1 MYKALTKIVITAG
14 LAMPSTAATLV
25 DVAEAALANNPQV
38 QIATLSMNMDKQQSL
53 IQYSAFEPQVSVSG
67 SLGLQSQRG
76 SNYQDISY
84 LAETEQLTLTQ
95 KLFDVGAV
103 IVQSSLDFKVEQAR
117 FKLLET
123 EGMVLLDVTEKYVQ
137 AAIAIDKMNLQQ
149 QEERHNAKLL
159 KSVKHKFRLKE
170 VYITDVHMAQ
180 AKYDLS
186 VSETLISISEVS
198 TALKNLSQVAGI
210 EVAAFKPENQLYF
223 IIQEHGLEYWLAQAK
238 EFNYAL
244 RAASVASTVALK
256 SLDAHAF
263 ANFPVIDARFNL
275 KNQTNRGGSTSAP
288 GASGLSFVIT
298 LNMPLYQGGRV
309 EAQRQFSKDNYAI
322 TLQQRKQ
329 IEQELTSRVTVQ
341 FLREQAMGKRIKA
354 IERALASTQEAT
366 QAIRTGLDYG
376 VSTQGQLLASTKQ
389 EFELQ
394 LQLKQATYQ
403 ATLSSIQLRH
413 MAGKLTTQYLRE
425 LSKQLPILGNDV

>member
-149 QEERHNAKLL
+149 QEERYNAKLL

-210 EVAAFKPENQLYF
+210 EVAAFKPENQLSF

-244 RAASVASTVALK
+244 RAAGVASTVALK

-263 ANFPVIDARFNL
+263 ANSPVIDARFNL

-341 FLREQAMGKRIKA
+341 YLREQAMGKRIKA

-413 MAGKLTTQYLRE
+413 MAGQLTTQYLRE

>member
-14 LAMPSTAATLV
+14 LAMPSAAATLV

-76 SNYQDISY
+76 SNYEDISY

-103 IVQSSLDFKVEQAR
+103 IVQSSLDFKVEEAR

-137 AAIAIDKMNLQQ
+137 AAIAIDTMNLQQ
-149 QEERHNAKLL
+149 QEERYNAKLL

-210 EVAAFKPENQLYF
+210 EVSAFKPENQLYF

-244 RAASVASTVALK
+244 RAAGVASTVALK

-263 ANFPVIDARFNL
+263 ANFPIIDARFNI

-341 FLREQAMGKRIKA
+341 YLREQAMGKRIKA

-413 MAGKLTTQYLRE
+413 MAGQLTTQYLRE

>member
-149 QEERHNAKLL
+149 QEERYNAKLL

-210 EVAAFKPENQLYF
+210 EVAAFKPENQLSF

-244 RAASVASTVALK
+244 RAAGVASTVALK

-263 ANFPVIDARFNL
+263 ANSPVIDARFNL

-413 MAGKLTTQYLRE
+413 MAGQLTTQYLRE
-425 LSKQLPILGNDV
+425 LSKQLPMLGNDV

>member
-14 LAMPSTAATLV
+14 LAMPSAAATLV

-76 SNYQDISY
+76 SNYEDISY

-103 IVQSSLDFKVEQAR
+103 IVQSSLDFKVEEAR

-123 EGMVLLDVTEKYVQ
+123 KGMVLLDVTEKYVQ
-137 AAIAIDKMNLQQ
+137 AAIAIDTMNLQQ
-149 QEERHNAKLL
+149 QEERYNAKLL

-210 EVAAFKPENQLYF
+210 EVSAFKPENQLYF

-244 RAASVASTVALK
+244 RAAGVASTVALK

-263 ANFPVIDARFNL
+263 ANFPVIDARFNI

-341 FLREQAMGKRIKA
+341 YLREQAMGKRIKA

-413 MAGKLTTQYLRE
+413 MAGQLTTQYLRE

>member
-95 KLFDVGAV
+95 KIFDVGAV

-149 QEERHNAKLL
+149 QEERYNAKLL

-210 EVAAFKPENQLYF
+210 EVAAFKPENQLSF

-263 ANFPVIDARFNL
+263 ANSPVIDARFNL

-413 MAGKLTTQYLRE
+413 MAGQLTTQYLRE

>member
-14 LAMPSTAATLV
+14 LAMPSAAATLV

-149 QEERHNAKLL
+149 QEERYNAKLL

-210 EVAAFKPENQLYF
+210 EVSAFKPENQLYF

-244 RAASVASTVALK
+244 RAAGVASTVALK

-413 MAGKLTTQYLRE
+413 MAGQLTTQYLRE

>member
-14 LAMPSTAATLV
+14 LAMPSAAATLV

-76 SNYQDISY
+76 SNYEDISY

-103 IVQSSLDFKVEQAR
+103 IVQSSLDFKVEEAR

-137 AAIAIDKMNLQQ
+137 AAIAIDTMNLQQ
-149 QEERHNAKLL
+149 QEERYNAKLL

-210 EVAAFKPENQLYF
+210 EVSAFKPENQLYF
-223 IIQEHGLEYWLAQAK
+223 IIQEYGLEYWLAQAK

-244 RAASVASTVALK
+244 RAAGVASTVALK

-263 ANFPVIDARFNL
+263 ANFPVIDARFNI

-341 FLREQAMGKRIKA
+341 YLREQAMGKRIKA

-413 MAGKLTTQYLRE
+413 MAGQLTTQYLRE

>member
-149 QEERHNAKLL
+149 QEERYNAKLL

-210 EVAAFKPENQLYF
+210 EVAAFKPENQLSF

-244 RAASVASTVALK
+244 RAAGVASTVALK

-263 ANFPVIDARFNL
+263 ANSPVIDARFNL

-413 MAGKLTTQYLRE
+413 MAGQLTTQYLRE

>member
-14 LAMPSTAATLV
+14 LAMPSAAATLV

-149 QEERHNAKLL
+149 QEERYNAKLL

-244 RAASVASTVALK
+244 RAAVVASTVALK

-413 MAGKLTTQYLRE
+413 MAGQLTTQYLRE

>member
-149 QEERHNAKLL
+149 QEERYNAKLL

-210 EVAAFKPENQLYF
+210 EVSAFKPENQLYF

-244 RAASVASTVALK
+244 RAAVVASTVALK

-341 FLREQAMGKRIKA
+341 YLREQAMGKRIKA

-413 MAGKLTTQYLRE
+413 MAGQLTTQYLRE

>member
-14 LAMPSTAATLV
+14 LAMPSAAATLV

-149 QEERHNAKLL
+149 QEERYNAKLL

-210 EVAAFKPENQLYF
+210 EVSAFKPENQLYF

-244 RAASVASTVALK
+244 RAAVVASTVALK

-298 LNMPLYQGGRV
+298 LNMPIYQGGRV

-413 MAGKLTTQYLRE
+413 MAGQLTTQYLRE

>member
-14 LAMPSTAATLV
+14 LAMPSAAATLV

-38 QIATLSMNMDKQQSL
+38 QISTLSMNMDKQRSL

-76 SNYQDISY
+76 SNYDDISY

-103 IVQSSLDFKVEQAR
+103 IVQSSLDFKVEEAR

-137 AAIAIDKMNLQQ
+137 AAIAIDTMNLQQ
-149 QEERHNAKLL
+149 QEERYNAKLL

-210 EVAAFKPENQLYF
+210 EVSAFKPENQLYF

-244 RAASVASTVALK
+244 RAAGVASTVALK

-263 ANFPVIDARFNL
+263 ANFPIIDARFNI

-341 FLREQAMGKRIKA
+341 YLREQAMGKRIKA

-403 ATLSSIQLRH
+403 ATLSSIQLRQ
-413 MAGKLTTQYLRE
+413 MAGQLTTQYLRE

>member
-14 LAMPSTAATLV
+14 LAMPSAAATLV

-38 QIATLSMNMDKQQSL
+38 QIATLSMNMDKQKSL

-76 SNYQDISY
+76 SNYLDISY

-95 KLFDVGAV
+95 KIFDVGAV

-149 QEERHNAKLL
+149 QEERYNAKLL

-210 EVAAFKPENQLYF
+210 EVSAFKPENQLYF

-244 RAASVASTVALK
+244 RAAVVASTVALK

-298 LNMPLYQGGRV
+298 LNMPIYQGGRV

-425 LSKQLPILGNDV
+425 LSKQLPMLGNDV

>member
-149 QEERHNAKLL
+149 QEERYNAKLL

-210 EVAAFKPENQLYF
+210 EVAAFKPENQLSF

-263 ANFPVIDARFNL
+263 ANSPVIDARFNL

-413 MAGKLTTQYLRE
+413 MAGQLTTQYLRE

>member
-149 QEERHNAKLL
+149 QEERYNAKLL

-210 EVAAFKPENQLYF
+210 EVAAFKPENQLSF

-244 RAASVASTVALK
+244 RAAGVASTVALK

-263 ANFPVIDARFNL
+263 ANSPVIDARFNL

-341 FLREQAMGKRIKA
+341 YLREQAMGKRIKA

-413 MAGKLTTQYLRE
+413 MAGQLTTQYLRE
-425 LSKQLPILGNDV
+425 LSKQLPMLGNDV

>member
-76 SNYQDISY
+76 SNYLDISY

-95 KLFDVGAV
+95 KIFDVGAV

-149 QEERHNAKLL
+149 QEERYNAKLL

-210 EVAAFKPENQLYF
+210 EVAAFKPENQLSF

-263 ANFPVIDARFNL
+263 ANSPVIDARFNL

-298 LNMPLYQGGRV
+298 LNMPIYQGGRV

-413 MAGKLTTQYLRE
+413 MAGQLTTQYLRE

>member
-14 LAMPSTAATLV
+14 LAMPSAAATLV

-76 SNYQDISY
+76 SNYDDISY

-103 IVQSSLDFKVEQAR
+103 IVQSSLDFKVEEAR

-137 AAIAIDKMNLQQ
+137 AAIAIDTMNLQQ
-149 QEERHNAKLL
+149 QEERYNAKLL

-210 EVAAFKPENQLYF
+210 EVSAFKPENQLYF

-244 RAASVASTVALK
+244 RAAGVASTVALK

-263 ANFPVIDARFNL
+263 ANFPVIDARFNI

-341 FLREQAMGKRIKA
+341 YLREQAMGKRIKA

-413 MAGKLTTQYLRE
+413 MAGQLTTQYLRE

>member
-14 LAMPSTAATLV
+14 LAMPSAAATLV

-38 QIATLSMNMDKQQSL
+38 QIATLSMNMDKQKSL

-95 KLFDVGAV
+95 KIFDVGAV

-244 RAASVASTVALK
+244 RAAVVASTVALK

-341 FLREQAMGKRIKA
+341 YLREQAMGKRIKA

-413 MAGKLTTQYLRE
+413 MAGQLTTQYLRE

>member
-14 LAMPSTAATLV
+14 LAMPSAAATLV

-76 SNYQDISY
+76 SNYEDISY

-137 AAIAIDKMNLQQ
+137 AAVAIDKMNLQQ
-149 QEERHNAKLL
+149 QEERYNAKLL

-244 RAASVASTVALK
+244 RAAVVASTVALK

-413 MAGKLTTQYLRE
+413 MAGQLTTQYLRE

>member
-95 KLFDVGAV
+95 KIFDVGAV

-149 QEERHNAKLL
+149 QEERYNAKLL

-210 EVAAFKPENQLYF
+210 EVAAFKPENQLSF

-341 FLREQAMGKRIKA
+341 YLREQAMGKRIKA

-413 MAGKLTTQYLRE
+413 MAGQLTTQYLRE

>member
-149 QEERHNAKLL
+149 QEERYNAKLL

-244 RAASVASTVALK
+244 RAAVVASTVALK

-263 ANFPVIDARFNL
+263 ANSPVIDARFNL

-341 FLREQAMGKRIKA
+341 YLREQAMGKRIKA

-413 MAGKLTTQYLRE
+413 MAGQLTTQYLRE

>member
-1 MYKALTKIVITAG
+1 MYKALTQIVITAG
-14 LAMPSTAATLV
+14 LAMPSAAATLV

-137 AAIAIDKMNLQQ
+137 AAVAIDKMNLQQ
-149 QEERHNAKLL
+149 QEERYNAKLL

-210 EVAAFKPENQLYF
+210 EVSAFKPENQLYF

-244 RAASVASTVALK
+244 RAAVVASTAALK

-413 MAGKLTTQYLRE
+413 MAGQLTTQYLRE

>member
-14 LAMPSTAATLV
+14 LAMPSAAATLV

-76 SNYQDISY
+76 SNYEDISY

-103 IVQSSLDFKVEQAR
+103 IVQSSLDFKVEEAR

-137 AAIAIDKMNLQQ
+137 AAIAIDTMNLQQ
-149 QEERHNAKLL
+149 QEERYNAKLL

-210 EVAAFKPENQLYF
+210 EVSAFKPENQLYF

-244 RAASVASTVALK
+244 RAAGVASTVALK

-263 ANFPVIDARFNL
+263 ANFPIIDARFNI

-341 FLREQAMGKRIKA
+341 YLREQAMGKRIKA

-403 ATLSSIQLRH
+403 ATLSSIQLRQ
-413 MAGKLTTQYLRE
+413 MAGQLTTQYLRE

>member
-14 LAMPSTAATLV
+14 LAMPSAAATLV

-76 SNYQDISY
+76 SNYEDISY

-149 QEERHNAKLL
+149 QEERYNAKLL

-210 EVAAFKPENQLYF
+210 EVSAFKPENQLYF

-244 RAASVASTVALK
+244 RAAVVASTVALK

-341 FLREQAMGKRIKA
+341 YLREQAMGKRIKA

-413 MAGKLTTQYLRE
+413 MAGQLTTQYLRE

>member
-14 LAMPSTAATLV
+14 LAMPSAAATLV

-149 QEERHNAKLL
+149 QEERYNAKLL

-244 RAASVASTVALK
+244 RAAGVASTVALK

-263 ANFPVIDARFNL
+263 ANSPVIDARFNL

-413 MAGKLTTQYLRE
+413 MAGQLTTQYLRE

>member
-14 LAMPSTAATLV
+14 LAMPSGAATLV

-149 QEERHNAKLL
+149 QEERYNAKLL

-210 EVAAFKPENQLYF
+210 EVAAFKPENQLSF

-244 RAASVASTVALK
+244 RAAGVASTVALK

-263 ANFPVIDARFNL
+263 ANSPVIDARFNL

>member
-14 LAMPSTAATLV
+14 LAMPSAAATLV

-76 SNYQDISY
+76 SNYEDISY

-103 IVQSSLDFKVEQAR
+103 IVQSSLDFKVEEAR

-149 QEERHNAKLL
+149 QEERYNAKLL

-210 EVAAFKPENQLYF
+210 EVSAFKPENQLYF

-244 RAASVASTVALK
+244 RAAGVASTVALK

-263 ANFPVIDARFNL
+263 ANFPVIDARFNI

-341 FLREQAMGKRIKA
+341 YLREQAMGKRIKA

-413 MAGKLTTQYLRE
+413 MAGQLTTQYLRE

>member
-14 LAMPSTAATLV
+14 LAMPSAAATLV

-76 SNYQDISY
+76 SNYDDISY

-103 IVQSSLDFKVEQAR
+103 IVQSSLDFKVEEAR

-137 AAIAIDKMNLQQ
+137 AAIAIDKMNLQK
-149 QEERHNAKLL
+149 QEERYNVKLL
-159 KSVKHKFRLKE
+159 KYVKHKFRLKE

-210 EVAAFKPENQLYF
+210 EVSAFKPENQLYF

-244 RAASVASTVALK
+244 RAAGVASTVALK

-263 ANFPVIDARFNL
+263 ANFPVIDARFNI

-341 FLREQAMGKRIKA
+341 YLREQAMGKRIKA

-413 MAGKLTTQYLRE
+413 MAGQLTTQYLRE

>member
-1 MYKALTKIVITAG
+1 MYKVLTTIVITAG
-14 LAMPSTAATLV
+14 LAMPSAAATLV

-67 SLGLQSQRG
+67 SLGLQGQRG
-76 SNYQDISY
+76 SNYQNISY
-84 LAETEQLTLTQ
+84 LAETEQLTVTQ
-95 KLFDVGAV
+95 KLYDAGAV
-103 IVQSSLDFKVEQAR
+103 IVQSSLNLKIEQAR

-123 EGMVLLDVTEKYVQ
+123 EGTVLLDVTERYVQ
-137 AAIAIDKMNLQQ
+137 AAIAIDKMNLQR
-149 QEERHNAKLL
+149 QEERYNAKLL
-159 KSVKHKFRLKE
+159 KSIKHKFRLKE

-180 AKYDLS
+180 AKYDLA

-223 IIQEHGLEYWLAQAK
+223 IIQERGLEYWLAQAQ

-244 RAASVASTVALK
+244 KAADVASKVALK
-256 SLDAHAF
+256 SLDSYAF
-263 ANFPVIDARFNL
+263 ANFPVIDARLNI

-288 GASGLSFVIT
+288 GASGHSVVIT
-298 LNMPLYQGGRV
+298 LNMPIYQGGRV
-309 EAQRQFSKDNYAI
+309 EAQRQYSKDNYAI
-322 TLQQRKQ
+322 TLQQHKQ
-329 IEQELTSRVTVQ
+329 IEQDLTSRVTVQ
-341 FLREQAMGKRIKA
+341 YLREQAMGKRIKA
-354 IERALASTQEAT
+354 LKRALESTQEAT

-376 VSTQGQLLASTKQ
+376 VSTQAQLLASTKQ
-389 EFELQ
+389 EFELK

-403 ATLSSIQLRH
+403 ATLSRIQLRH
-413 MAGKLTTQYLRE
+413 MAGQLTIEYLRE
-425 LSKQLPILGNDV
+425 LSKQLPITGNDV

>member
-149 QEERHNAKLL
+149 QEERYNAKLL

-210 EVAAFKPENQLYF
+210 EVSAFKPENQLYF

-244 RAASVASTVALK
+244 RAAVVASTVALK

-413 MAGKLTTQYLRE
+413 MAGQLTTQYLRE

>member
-149 QEERHNAKLL
+149 QEERYNAKLL

-244 RAASVASTVALK
+244 RAAGVASTVALK

-263 ANFPVIDARFNL
+263 ANSPVIDARFNL

-413 MAGKLTTQYLRE
+413 MAGQLTTQYLRE

>member
-95 KLFDVGAV
+95 KIFDVGAV

-149 QEERHNAKLL
+149 QEERYNAKLL

-210 EVAAFKPENQLYF
+210 EVAAFKPENQLSF

-244 RAASVASTVALK
+244 RAAGVASTVALK

-263 ANFPVIDARFNL
+263 ANSPVIDARFNL

-341 FLREQAMGKRIKA
+341 YLREQAMGKRIKA

-413 MAGKLTTQYLRE
+413 MAGQLTTQYLRE

>member
-14 LAMPSTAATLV
+14 LAMPSAAATLV

-76 SNYQDISY
+76 SNYDDISY

-103 IVQSSLDFKVEQAR
+103 IVQSSLDFKVEEAR

-123 EGMVLLDVTEKYVQ
+123 KGMVLLDVTEKYVQ

-149 QEERHNAKLL
+149 QEERYNAKLL

-210 EVAAFKPENQLYF
+210 EVSAFKPENQLYF

-244 RAASVASTVALK
+244 RAAGVASTVALK

-263 ANFPVIDARFNL
+263 ANFPVIDARFNI

-341 FLREQAMGKRIKA
+341 YLREQAMGKRIKA

-413 MAGKLTTQYLRE
+413 MAGQLTTQYLRE

>member
-1 MYKALTKIVITAG
+1 
-14 LAMPSTAATLV
+14 
-25 DVAEAALANNPQV
+25 
-38 QIATLSMNMDKQQSL
+38 
-53 IQYSAFEPQVSVSG
+53 
-67 SLGLQSQRG
+67 
-76 SNYQDISY
+76 
-84 LAETEQLTLTQ
+84 
-95 KLFDVGAV
+95 
-103 IVQSSLDFKVEQAR
+103 
-117 FKLLET
+117 
-123 EGMVLLDVTEKYVQ
+123 
-137 AAIAIDKMNLQQ
+137 MNLQQ
-149 QEERHNAKLL
+149 QEERYNAKLL

-210 EVAAFKPENQLYF
+210 EVAAFKPENQLSF

-244 RAASVASTVALK
+244 RAAVVASTVALK

-341 FLREQAMGKRIKA
+341 YLREQAMGKRIKA

-413 MAGKLTTQYLRE
+413 MAGQLTTQYLRE

>member
-14 LAMPSTAATLV
+14 LAMPSAAATLV

-76 SNYQDISY
+76 SNYEDISY

-103 IVQSSLDFKVEQAR
+103 IVQSSLDFKVEEAR

-137 AAIAIDKMNLQQ
+137 AAIAIDTMNLQQ
-149 QEERHNAKLL
+149 QEERYNAKLL

-210 EVAAFKPENQLYF
+210 EVSAFKPENQLYF
-223 IIQEHGLEYWLAQAK
+223 IIQEYELEYWLAQAK

-244 RAASVASTVALK
+244 RAAGVASTVALK

-263 ANFPVIDARFNL
+263 ANFPVIDARFNI

-341 FLREQAMGKRIKA
+341 YLREQAMGKRIKA

-413 MAGKLTTQYLRE
+413 MAGQLTTQYLRE

>member
-14 LAMPSTAATLV
+14 LAMPSAAATLV

-38 QIATLSMNMDKQQSL
+38 QISTLSMNMDKQQSL

-76 SNYQDISY
+76 SNYEDISY

-103 IVQSSLDFKVEQAR
+103 IVQSSLDFKVEEAR

-137 AAIAIDKMNLQQ
+137 AAIAIDTMNLQQ
-149 QEERHNAKLL
+149 QEERYNAKLL

-210 EVAAFKPENQLYF
+210 EVSAFKPENQLYF
-223 IIQEHGLEYWLAQAK
+223 IIQEYELEYWLAQAK

-244 RAASVASTVALK
+244 RAAGVASTVALK

-263 ANFPVIDARFNL
+263 ANFPVIDARFNI

-341 FLREQAMGKRIKA
+341 YLREQAMGKRIKA

-413 MAGKLTTQYLRE
+413 MAGQLTTQYLRE

>member
-149 QEERHNAKLL
+149 QEERYNAKLL

-210 EVAAFKPENQLYF
+210 EVAAFKPENQLSF

-263 ANFPVIDARFNL
+263 ANSPVIDARFNL

-341 FLREQAMGKRIKA
+341 YLREQAMGKRIKA

-413 MAGKLTTQYLRE
+413 MAGQLTTQYLRE